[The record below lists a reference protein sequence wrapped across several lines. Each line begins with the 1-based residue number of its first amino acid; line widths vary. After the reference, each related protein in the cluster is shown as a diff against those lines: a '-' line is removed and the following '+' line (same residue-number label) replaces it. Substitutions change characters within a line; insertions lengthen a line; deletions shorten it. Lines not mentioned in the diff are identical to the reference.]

1 MDRMNGTQPA
11 PPADLLP
18 FEPAWPFE
26 PLAPPPRDT
35 AAPVPTPQRLLG
47 QIAATFDVSVA
58 DLTGPSRR
66 SYVSATRQAAAYILH
81 TRFTPLSLRDIGTLL
96 GGRDSS
102 TMFHSRY
109 PITEIVVA
117 TRHQPHD
124 LGRYL
129 VPAQPR
135 MHYHMRTRIGKR

>member
-1 MDRMNGTQPA
+1 MDRTNGTRTA
-11 PPADLLP
+11 PPADVLP
-18 FEPAWPFE
+18 FEPAWPLE
-26 PLAPPPRDT
+26 PL
-35 AAPVPTPQRLLG
+35 PTPQRLLG
-47 QIAATFDVSVA
+47 QIAAAFEVSTT

-66 SYVSATRQAAAYILH
+66 SYLSATRQAAAYILH
-81 TRFTPLSLRDIGTLL
+81 MRIATLSLRDIGTLL
-96 GGRDSS
+96 SGRDSS

-129 VPAQPR
+129 VKAQPR

>member
-1 MDRMNGTQPA
+1 MKPMRPDAHAQEITMDQKNGTHPT
-11 PPADLLP
+11 PPTDLLP

-35 AAPVPTPQRLLG
+35 AAPLPTPQRLLG

-66 SYVSATRQAAAYILH
+66 SYVSATRQAAAYVLH
-81 TRFTPLSLRDIGTLL
+81 MRVATLSLHDIGTLL

-102 TMFHSRY
+102 TIGQAIKRARERMAQDAGY
-109 PITEIVVA
+109 AAQIQA
-117 TRHQPHD
+117 LLGTR
-124 LGRYL
+124 
-129 VPAQPR
+129 A
-135 MHYHMRTRIGKR
+135 

>member
-1 MDRMNGTQPA
+1 MDRTNGTRTTSPD
-11 PPADLLP
+11 DLLP

-35 AAPVPTPQRLLG
+35 AAPLPTPQRLLG

-66 SYVSATRQAAAYILH
+66 SYVSATRQAAAYVLH
-81 TRFTPLSLRDIGTLL
+81 MRVATLSLHDIGTLL

-102 TMFHSRY
+102 TIGQAIRRARERMAQDAGYAAQIR
-109 PITEIVVA
+109 A
-117 TRHQPHD
+117 LLGTRSD
-124 LGRYL
+124 RN
-129 VPAQPR
+129 R
-135 MHYHMRTRIGKR
+135 